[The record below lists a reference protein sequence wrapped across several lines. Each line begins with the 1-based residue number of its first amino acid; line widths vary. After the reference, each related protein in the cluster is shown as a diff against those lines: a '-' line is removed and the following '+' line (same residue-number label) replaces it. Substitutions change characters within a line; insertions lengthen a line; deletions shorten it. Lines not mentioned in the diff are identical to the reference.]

1 MLPLY
6 HIPTENAW
14 LAAQTSGELRAESL
28 ETEGFIHC
36 SQAHQV
42 LWVVD
47 RFFGAATEL
56 LLVCIDGAR
65 LGSSLVFEAPAG
77 DSRSPT
83 ESFPHVYGTIPSASV
98 VAVGTMKRDVDGEM
112 RWPVRWEPYSHN
124 E

>member
-1 MLPLY
+1 LLPIY
-6 HIPTENAW
+6 HLTTEEVW
-14 LAAQTSGELRAESL
+14 RAAQKTGDLRAESL

-56 LLVCIDGAR
+56 LLVCIDGER
-65 LGSSLVFEAPAG
+65 LGSSLVFEPPGG
-77 DSRSPT
+77 DARSPT

-98 VAVGTMKRDVDGEM
+98 VAVGIMKRDAEGGM
-112 RWPVRWEPYSHN
+112 CWPVRWEPCSHN